1 MFDYFWV
8 DFCGSTYVSRDNDF
22 FWTMQ
27 GVDEGCIVSMWYV
40 CELMEAG
47 KGAVDKGVYPNCV
60 TVFMFETVGSIV
72 SSVNRTTKSKSE
84 ST

>member
-1 MFDYFWV
+1 
-8 DFCGSTYVSRDNDF
+8 
-22 FWTMQ
+22 
-27 GVDEGCIVSMWYV
+27 MWYV

-47 KGAVDKGVYPNCV
+47 NGAVDKGVYLSCV

-72 SSVNRTTKSKSE
+72 SSVNRTLKSKSE